1 MKTGKL
7 LKKWMAALVAAILT
21 ISLFAIPAFAED
33 GAASDAGKVDVGLI
47 VGLSIGAVVLIALV
61 VLCIKFWDKIKKFF
75 RVYKSESKKVVWL
88 SWSQTRKSTLVVL
101 VVLAV
106 CAVVICLLDLGLSQ
120 GILAFIKLFAPK
132 VAA

>member
-7 LKKWMAALVAAILT
+7 LKKWMTAVISAILT

-33 GAASDAGKVDVGLI
+33 GAAEKSPIKWGLI
-47 VGLSIGAVVLIALV
+47 IGLAIGAIVLIVAAI
-61 VLCIKFWDKIKKFF
+61 LCIKFWDKIKKFF

-88 SWSQTRKSTLVVL
+88 SWAQTKKSTLIVL
-101 VVLAV
+101 AILAV
-106 CAVVICLLDLGLSQ
+106 CAIVICLLDLGLSQ

-132 VAA
+132 A

>member
-33 GAASDAGKVDVGLI
+33 GSADKGGVNVGLI
-47 VGLSIGAVVLIALV
+47 VGLCIGAVVLIAAAI
-61 VLCIKFWDKIKKFF
+61 LCVKFWDKIKKFF
-75 RVYKSESKKVVWL
+75 RVYKSEAKKIVWL
-88 SWSQTRKSTLVVL
+88 SWAQTKKSTGVVL
-101 VVLAV
+101 LVLAV
-106 CAVVICLLDLGLSQ
+106 CAIVICLLDLGLSQ

-132 VAA
+132 AA

>member
-7 LKKWMAALVAAILT
+7 LKKWMTAVISAILT

-33 GAASDAGKVDVGLI
+33 GAAEKSPINWGLI
-47 VGLSIGAVVLIALV
+47 IGLAIGAIVLIVAV
-61 VLCIKFWDKIKKFF
+61 ILCIKFWDKIKKFF

-88 SWSQTRKSTLVVL
+88 SWAQTKKSTLIVL
-101 VVLAV
+101 AILAV
-106 CAVVICLLDLGLSQ
+106 CAIVICLLDLGLSQ

-132 VAA
+132 A